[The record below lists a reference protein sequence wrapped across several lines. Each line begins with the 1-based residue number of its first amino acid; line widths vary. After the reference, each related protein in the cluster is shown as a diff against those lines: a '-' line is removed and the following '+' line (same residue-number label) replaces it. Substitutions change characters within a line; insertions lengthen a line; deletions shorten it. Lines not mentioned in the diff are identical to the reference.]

1 MRIEVG
7 KKYLNGYGDV
17 VEITAYSPG
26 ERYPYAGVWGD
37 DDAATYTEDGVFD
50 SYDPE
55 AKASLVSELG
65 NTLRAYTAE
74 TEGHCLGS
82 ISVVV
87 ASSPEQAADLLS
99 AAMATEGVPQ
109 TVKPEQMKLLPTNE
123 PKAVVLFN
131 GDY

>member
-1 MRIEVG
+1 MKLEVG
-7 KKYLNGYGDV
+7 KKYLNGHGDV
-17 VEITAYSPG
+17 VEITSHSPG
-26 ERYPYAGVWGD
+26 ERYPYTGTWY
-37 DDAATYTEDGVFD
+37 DAPATYTEDGVFD
-50 SYDPE
+50 VYDPE
-55 AKASLVSELG
+55 AKSSLVSELG
-65 NTLRAYTAE
+65 TGLRVYTAE
-74 TEGHCLGS
+74 GEGVYLGS
-82 ISVVV
+82 IAVVV